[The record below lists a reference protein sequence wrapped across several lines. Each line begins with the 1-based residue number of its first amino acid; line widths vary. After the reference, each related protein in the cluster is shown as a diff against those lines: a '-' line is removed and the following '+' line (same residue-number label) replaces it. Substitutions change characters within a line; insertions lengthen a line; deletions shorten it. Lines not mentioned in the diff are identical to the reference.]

1 MEIFNF
7 TYPVQS
13 DEYRKGFEEQF
24 IQHFYFDEIG
34 YETVGMFLF
43 KLKSKLN
50 LIMPNFMKILETQLM
65 EQRIL
70 DNYDVTETFDKT
82 AKNHINSSLDSES
95 VSDIKTT
102 GESKNLF
109 SDTPKT
115 KIDINSVDYVKS
127 ISKDINTS
135 DNKSVGSSLSTNV
148 TTGDD
153 SEKWIRT
160 MTGNIGIQ
168 TDADAIMKFWQSL
181 RNVEQEIF
189 DECSSLFME
198 VY

>member
-1 MEIFNF
+1 MNIFNF
-7 TYPVQS
+7 DYPVHS
-13 DEYRKGFEEQF
+13 EEYRERFEEQF
-24 IQHFYFDEIG
+24 IQNFYFEEIG
-34 YETVGMFLF
+34 YETVGMFIF
-43 KLKSKLN
+43 KLKAKLN

-70 DNYDVTETFDKT
+70 DNYDVTETFDKSS
-82 AKNHINSSLDSES
+82 KNLINSSLDSENTNKIDS
-95 VSDIKTT
+95 T
-102 GESKNLF
+102 GESKNLY

-115 KIDINSVDYVKS
+115 KIDIDSVDYVKN
-127 ISKDINTS
+127 ISKDISKNNNS
-135 DNKSVGSSLSTNV
+135 SVGSTTSTNI